1 MSVRID
7 RQGPVTTVVI
17 ERPEHRNAVD
27 PETARALHRA
37 FVRFERDTQ
46 ARVAVLTGADSAFC
60 AGFDLKALATGQREW
75 LSELHFVDDPRDPP
89 LGPMGPSR
97 LSLSKPVIAA
107 VNGPAVAGG
116 MELAL
121 WCDFR
126 VMEQQ
131 AFMGVLC
138 RRWGVPLVDGGTVR
152 LPRVVGMGRAMELI
166 LTGRQ
171 VEADECLRIGL
182 CEYVVATGE
191 ARRTAESLARAIARF
206 PNHCMLADRRSVL
219 AQQGLPVNEA
229 LQLEYRNGIPAIGAE
244 GIEGAGRFAGGL
256 GRHGDFE
263 EI

>member
-1 MSVRID
+1 MSICIERD
-7 RQGPVTTVVI
+7 GPVTTIVI
-17 ERPEHRNAVD
+17 DRPEHKNAVD
-27 PETARALHRA
+27 PETARKLHTA
-37 FVRFERDTQ
+37 FVRFERDAD
-46 ARVAVLTGADSAFC
+46 ARVAVLTGAEDAFC
-60 AGFDLKALATGQREW
+60 AGFDLKALATGQRDW

-107 VNGPAVAGG
+107 VNGAAVAGG

-126 VMEQQ
+126 VMEEQ
-131 AFMGVLC
+131 AFMGVFC

-152 LPRVVGMGRAMELI
+152 LPRVVGLGRAMELI
-166 LTGRQ
+166 LTGRK
-171 VEADECLRIGL
+171 VEAEECQRIGL
-182 CEYVVATGE
+182 CEYVVASGQ
-191 ARRTAESLARAIARF
+191 ARDTAESLGQKIARF

-219 AQQGLPVNEA
+219 AQQGLSVSDA
-229 LQLEYRNGIPAIGAE
+229 LQVEYRTGIPAIGAE
-244 GIEGAGRFAGGL
+244 GIAGAGRFAAGL